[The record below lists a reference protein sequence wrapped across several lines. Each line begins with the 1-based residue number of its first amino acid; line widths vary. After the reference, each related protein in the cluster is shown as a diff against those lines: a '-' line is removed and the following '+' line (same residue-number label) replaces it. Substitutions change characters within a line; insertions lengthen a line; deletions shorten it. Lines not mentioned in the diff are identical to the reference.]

1 MKKNIFKR
9 RRVVMTTMG
18 SLGDLHPYIALALEM
33 RKRYIDPVI
42 ATSRTYRER
51 IESLN
56 IEFREIRP
64 TALEPDTP
72 EYFNMVEKVVD
83 PQRGAEYLFK
93 ELLVPSVRDM
103 YADLREAI
111 EDADLL
117 VTHPLILAGP
127 LVAQKTGIPW
137 VSTELAPSSLWSA
150 FDPFVPPNMPRFHRV
165 LKAGGPIATRLYMK
179 LVKAL
184 SSPWFTELYEFRDEL
199 GLPPGEHPLTLFFC
213 PYFSIEKFNHYLTLN
228 YYLRLAI
235 YDTNIS
241 IHSCSFI

>member
-1 MKKNIFKR
+1 MSNVVLIVDGYFIFYYYFFYICVCYFFFFFSSR
-9 RRVVMTTMG
+9 RRHTRWTGDWSSDVC
-18 SLGDLHPYIALALEM
+18 SSDLLGDLHPYIALALEM

-72 EYFNMVEKVVD
+72 EYFEMVEKVVD

-93 ELLVPSVRDM
+93 ELLVPSVHDM
-103 YADLREAI
+103 YANLREAI

-150 FDPFVPPNMPRFHRV
+150 FDPFVPPNMPWFHRV

-179 LVKAL
+179 LVKA
-184 SSPWFTELYEFRDEL
+184 
-199 GLPPGEHPLTLFFC
+199 
-213 PYFSIEKFNHYLTLN
+213 
-228 YYLRLAI
+228 
-235 YDTNIS
+235 
-241 IHSCSFI
+241 